1 MEMKQLDYWVGC
13 FAYMCPKAGKMPAL
27 LY

>member
-1 MEMKQLDYWVGC
+1 MEIKKLDYWVGS
-13 FAYMCPKAGKMPAL
+13 AAHKCPKAGKMPAL